1 MFIPYKVIFIL
12 FLDLLATP
20 PLLVSVFYALHYTCT
35 CFYRVVI
42 VTSDRISTRK
52 SLTEYLRS
60 EEEKEQK
67 HLHGK
72 GAWLVMNYIL

>member
-1 MFIPYKVIFIL
+1 MVAFIL
-12 FLDLLATP
+12 FLDLLAIP
-20 PLLVSVFYALHYTCT
+20 PLLVSVFLRIAYMYMFIYC
-35 CFYRVVI
+35 VVL

-52 SLTEYLRS
+52 SLTEYLRG

-72 GAWLVMNYIL
+72 GEGLLIEWVWPKQ